1 MIRSF
6 YFLFFNEL
14 FVEYVVHLLLYWPN
28 LVLVW
33 VFKEQQ
39 LKKGV
44 HMIKL
49 HILYGCRMCTS
60 LSKQLKKDVHMIKKV
75 QDMRVSSFEDHM
87 DLIIV
92 CPSSFFSNSSY
103 RCLPFLFILVWLMSN
118 ESYHWTRQ
126 DPDMCPLLDTC
137 PMITFTRHKFF
148 HFFPS
153 STFLLEL
160 WYLVVFPTPN

>member
-39 LKKGV
+39 LKKDV

-92 CPSSFFSNSSY
+92 CPSSFFSQQ
-103 RCLPFLFILVWLMSN
+103 FLSMPTFFYLFWCDLCPVKVITGHVRIRTRVHS
-118 ESYHWTRQ
+118 WTRV
-126 DPDMCPLLDTC
+126 
-137 PMITFTRHKFF
+137 
-148 HFFPS
+148 
-153 STFLLEL
+153 E
-160 WYLVVFPTPN
+160 W

>member
-39 LKKGV
+39 LKKDV

-49 HILYGCRMCTS
+49 HILYGRRMCTS

-103 RCLPFLFILVWLMSN
+103 RCLPFFIYFGVIYVQWKLS
-118 ESYHWTRQ
+118 
-126 DPDMCPLLDTC
+126 LDTLGFGHVS
-137 PMITFTRHKFF
+137 TLGHVSNDNF
-148 HFFPS
+148 H
-153 STFLLEL
+153 
-160 WYLVVFPTPN
+160 

>member
-39 LKKGV
+39 LKKDV

-49 HILYGCRMCTS
+49 HIIIWVQDVHIIVKAIKEGCTYDKKGAGYACFIFWGPYGSYYS
-60 LSKQLKKDVHMIKKV
+60 LSL
-75 QDMRVSSFEDHM
+75 
-87 DLIIV
+87 
-92 CPSSFFSNSSY
+92 
-103 RCLPFLFILVWLMSN
+103 FLFFQQFLSMPTFFYLFWCDLCPVKVITGHVRIRTRVHS
-118 ESYHWTRQ
+118 WTRV
-126 DPDMCPLLDTC
+126 
-137 PMITFTRHKFF
+137 
-148 HFFPS
+148 
-153 STFLLEL
+153 E
-160 WYLVVFPTPN
+160 W

>member
-39 LKKGV
+39 LKKDV

-49 HILYGCRMCTS
+49 HILYGRRMCTS

-92 CPSSFFSNSSY
+92 CPSSFFSNNSY
-103 RCLPFLFILVWLMSN
+103 RCLPFFYLFWCDLCPVKVITGHVRIRTRVHS
-118 ESYHWTRQ
+118 WTRVQ
-126 DPDMCPLLDTC
+126 
-137 PMITFTRHKFF
+137 
-148 HFFPS
+148 
-153 STFLLEL
+153 
-160 WYLVVFPTPN
+160 W